1 MMAHE
6 TDIPNKAYS
15 PKEIEQKWLDLI
27 IKSKKITS
35 TSKNYFSI
43 SIPPPNVTGN
53 LHLGHA
59 LNTTIQDILVKYN
72 MLKKIDTL
80 WTIGTDHA
88 GIATQLL
95 VERSLDLKKIN
106 TKFLSRED
114 FLNYIW
120 EWKNE
125 NGDKILDQ
133 LRRLGLSCSWDHI
146 KFTLDENLSNSVN
159 EAFIRLF
166 DKGLIYREKTL
177 VNWDPKLKTAISDLE
192 VISKNKK
199 TKLYYFKYFVDNT
212 NEFIIVSTTRPET
225 VFGDVAIA
233 INPKDKKN
241 KKYLGRKILSPFNNI
256 ELSVI
261 EDEYA
266 DIKKGSGAVKITP
279 GHDFNDYKVAKNHN
293 LELINILNDDGTL
306 NTNVPPDFQNLSTI
320 DARDKVLDLMK
331 QLNLYVEEED
341 IHNTIPTGDRSG
353 AIIEPMLK
361 DQWFVNVKEMAY
373 KSVKAVRN
381 GDIVFKPKFWENTF
395 FEWMEKIQP
404 WCISRQIIWGH
415 RIPIWYSDDNK
426 FVAAK
431 NINEA
436 KEKFKIKYGK
446 EVSLKQDEDV
456 LDTWFSSGLWPFS
469 TLGWPE
475 DTQDFRKY
483 FPTSI
488 LVTGFDI
495 IFFWAARMI
504 MMSLEL
510 TNQVPFATVYIH
522 NLIRD
527 EKSQKMSKTRGNVVD
542 PLDLI
547 SEFGTD
553 SLRFFLASNIS
564 PHSDIKLSQN
574 SLEPS
579 RNFMNKIWNASKFV
593 QMNANI
599 DRKKSIIK
607 VDTFYDIWITS
618 RFNELLSKYKSF
630 LENCEVEKAAY
641 VLYHFFWDEFCDW
654 YIEIIKISFSKSETD
669 DISNTKSIMNSVL
682 YKFLNLLYPFAPF
695 ISIEIRNQLNFHQ
708 DTSLHFSDIPKPYEI
723 KNEAKNVKHF
733 KILQDSII
741 AIRSLRK
748 NLSIPPG
755 EKINC
760 YYKTSPQ
767 STKFIEK
774 NPDLFLKLA
783 NLKSFKKF
791 DDTSNVQLI
800 SNITSYGI
808 ISIEKKIE
816 HDYIIQIKKL
826 NKDLLSLQ
834 NIHDQSNKKLNN
846 KGFLNSAPQE
856 IVTKEKDRLDK
867 SKEDINQI
875 QNLLNQLS

>member
-279 GHDFNDYKVAKNHN
+279 GHDFN
-293 LELINILNDDGTL
+293 
-306 NTNVPPDFQNLSTI
+306 
-320 DARDKVLDLMK
+320 
-331 QLNLYVEEED
+331 
-341 IHNTIPTGDRSG
+341 
-353 AIIEPMLK
+353 
-361 DQWFVNVKEMAY
+361 
-373 KSVKAVRN
+373 
-381 GDIVFKPKFWENTF
+381 
-395 FEWMEKIQP
+395 
-404 WCISRQIIWGH
+404 
-415 RIPIWYSDDNK
+415 
-426 FVAAK
+426 
-431 NINEA
+431 
-436 KEKFKIKYGK
+436 
-446 EVSLKQDEDV
+446 
-456 LDTWFSSGLWPFS
+456 
-469 TLGWPE
+469 
-475 DTQDFRKY
+475 
-483 FPTSI
+483 
-488 LVTGFDI
+488 
-495 IFFWAARMI
+495 
-504 MMSLEL
+504 
-510 TNQVPFATVYIH
+510 
-522 NLIRD
+522 
-527 EKSQKMSKTRGNVVD
+527 
-542 PLDLI
+542 
-547 SEFGTD
+547 
-553 SLRFFLASNIS
+553 
-564 PHSDIKLSQN
+564 
-574 SLEPS
+574 
-579 RNFMNKIWNASKFV
+579 
-593 QMNANI
+593 
-599 DRKKSIIK
+599 
-607 VDTFYDIWITS
+607 
-618 RFNELLSKYKSF
+618 
-630 LENCEVEKAAY
+630 
-641 VLYHFFWDEFCDW
+641 
-654 YIEIIKISFSKSETD
+654 
-669 DISNTKSIMNSVL
+669 
-682 YKFLNLLYPFAPF
+682 
-695 ISIEIRNQLNFHQ
+695 
-708 DTSLHFSDIPKPYEI
+708 
-723 KNEAKNVKHF
+723 
-733 KILQDSII
+733 
-741 AIRSLRK
+741 
-748 NLSIPPG
+748 
-755 EKINC
+755 
-760 YYKTSPQ
+760 
-767 STKFIEK
+767 
-774 NPDLFLKLA
+774 
-783 NLKSFKKF
+783 
-791 DDTSNVQLI
+791 
-800 SNITSYGI
+800 
-808 ISIEKKIE
+808 
-816 HDYIIQIKKL
+816 
-826 NKDLLSLQ
+826 
-834 NIHDQSNKKLNN
+834 
-846 KGFLNSAPQE
+846 
-856 IVTKEKDRLDK
+856 
-867 SKEDINQI
+867 
-875 QNLLNQLS
+875 